1 MSLSTLNTLYNVFLI
16 LTIVFFLISIL
27 LFFVFDIRRVYM
39 IRSGRAAKRDIKRL
53 SEENFNTGRLAK
65 RGVSNVYNNTGSFGA
80 SEEFGKTEQVI
91 DNESSDGMFT
101 AVHSSTANPSNA
113 NPSTAAMNAMAAG
126 SADVTQTTV
135 LSSGETTVLNN
146 GGTTVLGMG
155 SGQVAKGRMFKIIR
169 EEMLIHTDEAI

>member
-53 SEENFNTGRLAK
+53 NEENFNTGRLAK
-65 RGVSNVYNNTGSFGA
+65 RGVNNVYNNTGSFGA

-91 DNESSDGMFT
+91 DNESSDGMYT
-101 AVHSSTANPSNA
+101 AVNSSTANPS
-113 NPSTAAMNAMAAG
+113 TATMNAMTPG
-126 SADVTQTTV
+126 SADVNQTTV

-155 SGQVAKGRMFKIIR
+155 SGQAAKGRMFKIIR